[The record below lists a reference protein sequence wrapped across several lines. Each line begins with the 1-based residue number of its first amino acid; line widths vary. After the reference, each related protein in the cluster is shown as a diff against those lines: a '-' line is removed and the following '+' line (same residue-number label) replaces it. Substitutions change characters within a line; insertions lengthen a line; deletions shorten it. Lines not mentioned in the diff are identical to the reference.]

1 MLNFNL
7 LTAVN
12 HLSSKVSDPN
22 RYRRDVT
29 TTTTDS
35 HGVAS
40 PSECCLYATT
50 RVHRVPWIRF
60 GVRRFR
66 LTLAA
71 LLRAPS
77 PASFETGS
85 SSRALAP
92 LQSAAVPCPPHR
104 CSTARLLP
112 GGFVPLRDL
121 NQKRPPDPGFPIPES
136 VPSSAFRTPPTVC
149 SASGLA
155 GLFHP
160 AAASRVHSSGVFPPA
175 KPYRLVDGPCPL
187 AVIACP
193 LLDGC
198 PPCSTDLRPA
208 SRAFLFTG
216 IRRDI
221 AGV

>member
-1 MLNFNL
+1 VLFVRDHQGASGSL
-7 LTAVN
+7 
-12 HLSSKVSDPN
+12 DPL
-22 RYRRDVT
+22 RC
-29 TTTTDS
+29 
-35 HGVAS
+35 
-40 PSECCLYATT
+40 PSFPTHPC
-50 RVHRVPWIRF
+50 
-60 GVRRFR
+60 
-66 LTLAA
+66 
-71 LLRAPS
+71 
-77 PASFETGS
+77 GS
-85 SSRALAP
+85 SSRTVPRFFRNGFILPSSCSPAECCRSVPTSP
-92 LQSAAVPCPPHR
+92 LQYGKAPS
-104 CSTARLLP
+104 
-112 GGFVPLRDL
+112 GGFVPLRDI
-121 NQKRPPDPGFPIPES
+121 NQKRPLDPGFPVPES

-187 AVIACP
+187 AVIARP

-216 IRRDI
+216 IRCDI